1 MDILHMQRFK
11 IIAESENV
19 SSAAEKLF
27 ISQPAL
33 SRSLAEF
40 EKELG
45 CTLFDRTKNSIT
57 LNARGTVALEHV
69 NRILHDIA
77 SFQAEMETFRGE
89 WNMLRILATAQVFLA
104 FAIKR
109 LLHEKGMQQL
119 SATSTD
125 QRTGEASL
133 RSGSA
138 DLLFSYV
145 PVLQGDS
152 FVCRKFCTE
161 TIAVSMPKSCALA
174 RKAHVFFGDLDH
186 REVLHG
192 SQASWGDFSNL
203 VIQRQTQAGITTHS
217 ALMLSEPIMLGL
229 KEELD
234 VLYYTSSFCEERMQ
248 PERFSGSNRVVR
260 LLEDDAARIPIYL
273 TYPVKKA
280 GTVEPFLAWLAQA
293 ILELPQRS

>member
-1 MDILHMQRFK
+1 MK
-11 IIAESENV
+11 
-19 SSAAEKLF
+19 K
-27 ISQPAL
+27 
-33 SRSLAEF
+33 F

-57 LNARGTVALEHV
+57 LNARGTAALEHV
-69 NRILHDIA
+69 NRILHDIT

-89 WNMLRILATAQVFLA
+89 RKILRILSTAQVFLA
-104 FAIKR
+104 FAIRR
-109 LLHEKGMQQL
+109 LLHEKGMQPL

-161 TIAVSMPKSCALA
+161 TISVSMPKSCALA
-174 RKAHVFFGDLDH
+174 RKAHVFFSDLD
-186 REVLHG
+186 RMEVLHG

-229 KEELD
+229 REELH

-260 LLEDDAARIPIYL
+260 LLEDDLARIPVYM

-280 GTVEPFLAWLAQA
+280 GMVEPFLAWLEKAIADFPQEAQEPA
-293 ILELPQRS
+293 ARSRA